1 MEMLPRSVTNMSRSN
16 SESSLLS
23 SYECGVVTVYQ
34 CYMVRFASVTGRPVV
49 GCNLVVLYQVI
60 CLVYTRAYQML
71 FQAYYKAAA
80 LKDEFSP
87 KSKLSRRLSQGH
99 FYIMV
104 EEKSEARVEI

>member
-1 MEMLPRSVTNMSRSN
+1 
-16 SESSLLS
+16 
-23 SYECGVVTVYQ
+23 
-34 CYMVRFASVTGRPVV
+34 
-49 GCNLVVLYQVI
+49 
-60 CLVYTRAYQML
+60 ML

-80 LKDEFSP
+80 LKVELSP